1 MPNIGAFIAWGI
13 ITALFIPTGWLPN
26 ETLAKLVGP
35 MITYLLPLLIGYT
48 GGRLVGGDRGGV
60 VGAITTMGVI
70 VGADMPMFLGA
81 MIAGPLGGWAIKHF
95 DRWVD
100 GKIKSGFEMLV
111 NNFSAGIIGMLLA
124 ILAFLG
130 IGPLVEVLSKL
141 LAAGVHVMV
150 TNNLLPLA
158 SIFVEPAKIL
168 FLNNA
173 INHGIFSPLGIQQA
187 TEAGKSVFFLIEAN
201 PGPGMGVLMAYMFFG
216 RGSAKQSAGG
226 AAIIARI
233 IVRDNW
239 SGDEL
244 ARRLSVLSIAFITAL
259 GGGQFIGGLLSQY
272 SHWQMGFVLMGA
284 TGLAILALMVT
295 LPLEAGRAR
304 EPRPA
309 MAATYF
315 AILRRPGFFWP
326 ACVGGLGFATTV
338 TLQEVSPFVMQQGF
352 GLNVTAF
359 GALGLVIGVAYFSGA
374 LTVNRTVARVG
385 GKKLMQTGS
394 GIVALATAAIL
405 LLWWSGIL
413 AGLSGMALFIALYC
427 LTIFGQ
433 AVLFPN
439 SMAMAVSDAKEYGA
453 YAMALC
459 GFLQQCLA
467 GVAAAGAVLLEHH
480 GLWALAIALLGL
492 GGWLMVKLRM

>member
-1 MPNIGAFIAWGI
+1 M
-13 ITALFIPTGWLPN
+13 
-26 ETLAKLVGP
+26 TLACLLVF
-35 MITYLLPLLIGYT
+35 MAQMATTVYLPSLPTVMREL
-48 GGRLVGGDRGGV
+48 
-60 VGAITTMGVI
+60 
-70 VGADMPMFLGA
+70 A
-81 MIAGPLGGWAIKHF
+81 MSRRAT
-95 DRWVD
+95 
-100 GKIKSGFEMLV
+100 E
-111 NNFSAGIIGMLLA
+111 
-124 ILAFLG
+124 
-130 IGPLVEVLSKL
+130 LSL
-141 LAAGVHVMV
+141 
-150 TNNLLPLA
+150 
-158 SIFVEPAKIL
+158 SIFVIGAALPVL
-168 FLNNA
+168 FWGA
-173 INHGIFSPLGIQQA
+173 A
-187 TEAGKSVFFLIEAN
+187 ADR
-201 PGPGMGVLMAYMFFG
+201 FG
-216 RGSAKQSAGG
+216 RRAPLTLSLLLFIGCSGLLALCSNGAQLLALRALQGVGAGG

-259 GGGQFIGGLLSQY
+259 GGGQFVGGLLSQY

-284 TGLAILALMVT
+284 TGLAILALMAT
-295 LPLEAGRAR
+295 LPLEAGRDR
-304 EPRPA
+304 GPRPA
-309 MAATYF
+309 MTATYF
-315 AILRRPGFFWP
+315 AILQRPGFFWP

-359 GALGLVIGVAYFSGA
+359 GALGLVIGIAYFSGA

-385 GKKLMQTGS
+385 GEKLMQTGS
-394 GIVALATAAIL
+394 GIVALATVTIL
-405 LLWWSGIL
+405 ILWWSGIL

-480 GLWALAIALLGL
+480 GLWALAIAVLGL
-492 GGWLMVKLRM
+492 AGWLMVKLRM

>member
-1 MPNIGAFIAWGI
+1 MNKAACVKRSGLWS
-13 ITALFIPTGWLPN
+13 IPARTM
-26 ETLAKLVGP
+26 TLACLLVF
-35 MITYLLPLLIGYT
+35 MAQMATTVYLPSLPT
-48 GGRLVGGDRGGV
+48 
-60 VGAITTMGVI
+60 VI
-70 VGADMPMFLGA
+70 HELA
-81 MIAGPLGGWAIKHF
+81 MSRRAT
-95 DRWVD
+95 
-100 GKIKSGFEMLV
+100 E
-111 NNFSAGIIGMLLA
+111 
-124 ILAFLG
+124 
-130 IGPLVEVLSKL
+130 LSI
-141 LAAGVHVMV
+141 
-150 TNNLLPLA
+150 
-158 SIFVEPAKIL
+158 SIFVIGAALPVL
-168 FLNNA
+168 FWGA
-173 INHGIFSPLGIQQA
+173 A
-187 TEAGKSVFFLIEAN
+187 ADR
-201 PGPGMGVLMAYMFFG
+201 FG
-216 RGSAKQSAGG
+216 RRAPLMLSLLLFIGCSGLLALCSNGTQLLTLRALQGVGAGG

-259 GGGQFIGGLLSQY
+259 GGGQFVGGLLSQY
-272 SHWQMGFVLMGA
+272 SHWQMGFVLMGV
-284 TGLAILALMVT
+284 TGLAILALMAT
-295 LPLEAGRAR
+295 LPLEAGRACG
-304 EPRPA
+304 PRPA

-326 ACVGGLGFATTV
+326 TCAGGLGFATTV

-359 GALGLVIGVAYFSGA
+359 GALGLVLGIAYFSGA

-394 GIVALATAAIL
+394 GIVAMATAAIL
-405 LLWWSGIL
+405 LLWWSDIL

-459 GFLQQCLA
+459 GFLQQSLA

-492 GGWLMVKLRM
+492 AGWLMVKLRM

>member
-1 MPNIGAFIAWGI
+1 M
-13 ITALFIPTGWLPN
+13 
-26 ETLAKLVGP
+26 TLACLLVF
-35 MITYLLPLLIGYT
+35 MAQMATTVYLPSLPTVMREL
-48 GGRLVGGDRGGV
+48 
-60 VGAITTMGVI
+60 
-70 VGADMPMFLGA
+70 A
-81 MIAGPLGGWAIKHF
+81 MSRRAT
-95 DRWVD
+95 
-100 GKIKSGFEMLV
+100 E
-111 NNFSAGIIGMLLA
+111 
-124 ILAFLG
+124 
-130 IGPLVEVLSKL
+130 LSI
-141 LAAGVHVMV
+141 
-150 TNNLLPLA
+150 
-158 SIFVEPAKIL
+158 SIFVIGAALPVL
-168 FLNNA
+168 FWGA
-173 INHGIFSPLGIQQA
+173 A
-187 TEAGKSVFFLIEAN
+187 ADR
-201 PGPGMGVLMAYMFFG
+201 FG
-216 RGSAKQSAGG
+216 RRAPLTLSLLLFIGCSGLLALCSNGAQLLALRALQGVGAGG

-259 GGGQFIGGLLSQY
+259 GGGQFVGGLLSQY

-284 TGLAILALMVT
+284 TGLAILALMAT
-295 LPLEAGRAR
+295 LPLEAGRDR
-304 EPRPA
+304 GPRPA
-309 MAATYF
+309 MTATYF

-359 GALGLVIGVAYFSGA
+359 GALGLVIGIAYFSGA

-394 GIVALATAAIL
+394 GIVALATVAIL
-405 LLWWSGIL
+405 ILWWSGIL

-480 GLWALAIALLGL
+480 GLWALTIALLGL
-492 GGWLMVKLRM
+492 AGWLMVKLRM

>member
-1 MPNIGAFIAWGI
+1 MTKAVCVKRSGLWS
-13 ITALFIPTGWLPN
+13 IPARTM
-26 ETLAKLVGP
+26 TLACLLVF
-35 MITYLLPLLIGYT
+35 MAQMATTVYLPSLPTVMREL
-48 GGRLVGGDRGGV
+48 
-60 VGAITTMGVI
+60 
-70 VGADMPMFLGA
+70 A
-81 MIAGPLGGWAIKHF
+81 MSRRAT
-95 DRWVD
+95 
-100 GKIKSGFEMLV
+100 E
-111 NNFSAGIIGMLLA
+111 
-124 ILAFLG
+124 
-130 IGPLVEVLSKL
+130 LSI
-141 LAAGVHVMV
+141 
-150 TNNLLPLA
+150 
-158 SIFVEPAKIL
+158 SIFVIGAALPVL
-168 FLNNA
+168 FWGA
-173 INHGIFSPLGIQQA
+173 A
-187 TEAGKSVFFLIEAN
+187 ADR
-201 PGPGMGVLMAYMFFG
+201 FG
-216 RGSAKQSAGG
+216 RRAPLTLSLLLFIGSSGLLALCSNGAELLTLRALQGVGAGG

-284 TGLAILALMVT
+284 TGLAILALMAT
-295 LPLEAGRAR
+295 LPLEAGRAGGV
-304 EPRPA
+304 RPA

-359 GALGLVIGVAYFSGA
+359 GALGLVIGVAYFSVA

-385 GKKLMQTGS
+385 GKKLVQTGS

>member
-1 MPNIGAFIAWGI
+1 MNKAACVKRSGLWS
-13 ITALFIPTGWLPN
+13 IPARTM
-26 ETLAKLVGP
+26 TLACLLVF
-35 MITYLLPLLIGYT
+35 MAQMATTVYLPSLPTVMREL
-48 GGRLVGGDRGGV
+48 
-60 VGAITTMGVI
+60 TMSRR
-70 VGADMPMFLGA
+70 AT
-81 MIAGPLGGWAIKHF
+81 
-95 DRWVD
+95 
-100 GKIKSGFEMLV
+100 E
-111 NNFSAGIIGMLLA
+111 
-124 ILAFLG
+124 
-130 IGPLVEVLSKL
+130 LSI
-141 LAAGVHVMV
+141 
-150 TNNLLPLA
+150 
-158 SIFVEPAKIL
+158 SIFVIGAALPVLFWGAAADRFGRRAPLTLSL
-168 FLNNA
+168 FLFIGCSGLLALCSNGA
-173 INHGIFSPLGIQQA
+173 ELLTLRALQ
-187 TEAGKSVFFLIEAN
+187 
-201 PGPGMGVLMAYMFFG
+201 GVG
-216 RGSAKQSAGG
+216 AGG

-272 SHWQMGFVLMGA
+272 SHWQMGFVLMAA
-284 TGLAILALMVT
+284 TGLTVLALMAT

-304 EPRPA
+304 GPRPA

-359 GALGLVIGVAYFSGA
+359 GALGLVIGIAYFSGA
-374 LTVNRTVARVG
+374 LTVNRTVACVG

-405 LLWWSGIL
+405 LLWWSGVL
-413 AGLSGMALFIALYC
+413 AGLSGMVVFIALYC

-492 GGWLMVKLRM
+492 AGWLMVKLRM

>member
-1 MPNIGAFIAWGI
+1 M
-13 ITALFIPTGWLPN
+13 
-26 ETLAKLVGP
+26 TLACLLVF
-35 MITYLLPLLIGYT
+35 MAQMATTVYLPSLPTVMREL
-48 GGRLVGGDRGGV
+48 
-60 VGAITTMGVI
+60 
-70 VGADMPMFLGA
+70 A
-81 MIAGPLGGWAIKHF
+81 MSRRAT
-95 DRWVD
+95 
-100 GKIKSGFEMLV
+100 E
-111 NNFSAGIIGMLLA
+111 
-124 ILAFLG
+124 
-130 IGPLVEVLSKL
+130 LSI
-141 LAAGVHVMV
+141 
-150 TNNLLPLA
+150 
-158 SIFVEPAKIL
+158 SIFVIGAALPVL
-168 FLNNA
+168 FWGA
-173 INHGIFSPLGIQQA
+173 A
-187 TEAGKSVFFLIEAN
+187 ADR
-201 PGPGMGVLMAYMFFG
+201 FG
-216 RGSAKQSAGG
+216 RRAPLTLSLLLFIGCSGLLALCSNGTQLLALRALQGVGAGG

-284 TGLAILALMVT
+284 TGLAILALMAT

-304 EPRPA
+304 GPRPA

-374 LTVNRTVARVG
+374 LAVNRTVARVG

-413 AGLSGMALFIALYC
+413 AGLSGMAVFIALYC

-439 SMAMAVSDAKEYGA
+439 SMAMAVSDAKEHGA

-492 GGWLMVKLRM
+492 AGWLMVKLRM

>member
-1 MPNIGAFIAWGI
+1 M
-13 ITALFIPTGWLPN
+13 
-26 ETLAKLVGP
+26 TLACLLVF
-35 MITYLLPLLIGYT
+35 MAQMATTVYLPSLPTVMREL
-48 GGRLVGGDRGGV
+48 
-60 VGAITTMGVI
+60 
-70 VGADMPMFLGA
+70 A
-81 MIAGPLGGWAIKHF
+81 MSRRAT
-95 DRWVD
+95 
-100 GKIKSGFEMLV
+100 E
-111 NNFSAGIIGMLLA
+111 
-124 ILAFLG
+124 
-130 IGPLVEVLSKL
+130 LSI
-141 LAAGVHVMV
+141 
-150 TNNLLPLA
+150 
-158 SIFVEPAKIL
+158 SIFVIGAALPVLFWGAAADRFGRRAPLTLSL
-168 FLNNA
+168 FLFIGCSGLLALCSNGA
-173 INHGIFSPLGIQQA
+173 QLLTLRALQ
-187 TEAGKSVFFLIEAN
+187 
-201 PGPGMGVLMAYMFFG
+201 GVG
-216 RGSAKQSAGG
+216 AGG

-244 ARRLSVLSIAFITAL
+244 VRRLSVLSIAFIAAL
-259 GGGQFIGGLLSQY
+259 GGGQFVGGLLSQY

-284 TGLAILALMVT
+284 TGLAILALMAT

-304 EPRPA
+304 GPRPA
-309 MAATYF
+309 MATTYF

-359 GALGLVIGVAYFSGA
+359 GALGLVIGIAYFSGA

-385 GKKLMQTGS
+385 GKKLMQIGS
-394 GIVALATAAIL
+394 GIVALATVAIL
-405 LLWWSGIL
+405 ILWWSGIL

-439 SMAMAVSDAKEYGA
+439 SMAMAVSDAKEHGA

-492 GGWLMVKLRM
+492 AGWLMVKLRM

>member
-1 MPNIGAFIAWGI
+1 M
-13 ITALFIPTGWLPN
+13 
-26 ETLAKLVGP
+26 TLACLLVF
-35 MITYLLPLLIGYT
+35 MAQMATTVYLPSLPTVMREL
-48 GGRLVGGDRGGV
+48 
-60 VGAITTMGVI
+60 
-70 VGADMPMFLGA
+70 A
-81 MIAGPLGGWAIKHF
+81 MSRRAT
-95 DRWVD
+95 
-100 GKIKSGFEMLV
+100 E
-111 NNFSAGIIGMLLA
+111 
-124 ILAFLG
+124 
-130 IGPLVEVLSKL
+130 LSI
-141 LAAGVHVMV
+141 
-150 TNNLLPLA
+150 
-158 SIFVEPAKIL
+158 SIFVIGAALPVLFWGAAADRFGRRVPLTLSL
-168 FLNNA
+168 FLFIGCSGLLALCSNGTQLLA
-173 INHGIFSPLGIQQA
+173 LRALQ
-187 TEAGKSVFFLIEAN
+187 
-201 PGPGMGVLMAYMFFG
+201 GVG
-216 RGSAKQSAGG
+216 AGG

-244 ARRLSVLSIAFITAL
+244 ACRLSVLSIAFITAL

-284 TGLAILALMVT
+284 TGLAILALMAT

-304 EPRPA
+304 GPRPA

-413 AGLSGMALFIALYC
+413 AGLSGMTLFIALYC

-439 SMAMAVSDAKEYGA
+439 SMAMAVSDAKEHGA

-492 GGWLMVKLRM
+492 AGWLMVKLRM

>member
-1 MPNIGAFIAWGI
+1 MTKAVCVKRSGLWS
-13 ITALFIPTGWLPN
+13 IPARTM
-26 ETLAKLVGP
+26 TLACLLVF
-35 MITYLLPLLIGYT
+35 MAQMATTVYLPSLPTVMREL
-48 GGRLVGGDRGGV
+48 
-60 VGAITTMGVI
+60 
-70 VGADMPMFLGA
+70 A
-81 MIAGPLGGWAIKHF
+81 MSRRAT
-95 DRWVD
+95 
-100 GKIKSGFEMLV
+100 E
-111 NNFSAGIIGMLLA
+111 
-124 ILAFLG
+124 
-130 IGPLVEVLSKL
+130 LSI
-141 LAAGVHVMV
+141 
-150 TNNLLPLA
+150 
-158 SIFVEPAKIL
+158 SIFVIGAALPVL
-168 FLNNA
+168 FWGA
-173 INHGIFSPLGIQQA
+173 A
-187 TEAGKSVFFLIEAN
+187 ADR
-201 PGPGMGVLMAYMFFG
+201 FG
-216 RGSAKQSAGG
+216 RRAPLTLSLVLFIGCSGLLALCSNGTQLLALRALQGVGAGG

-284 TGLAILALMVT
+284 TGFIILALMAT
-295 LPLEAGRAR
+295 LPLEAGRAGGV
-304 EPRPA
+304 RPA

-439 SMAMAVSDAKEYGA
+439 SMAMAVSDAKEHGA

-492 GGWLMVKLRM
+492 AGWLMVKLRM

>member
-1 MPNIGAFIAWGI
+1 MNKAACGKRSGLWS
-13 ITALFIPTGWLPN
+13 IPARTM
-26 ETLAKLVGP
+26 TLACLLVF
-35 MITYLLPLLIGYT
+35 MAQMATTVYLPSLPTVMREL
-48 GGRLVGGDRGGV
+48 
-60 VGAITTMGVI
+60 TMSRR
-70 VGADMPMFLGA
+70 AT
-81 MIAGPLGGWAIKHF
+81 
-95 DRWVD
+95 
-100 GKIKSGFEMLV
+100 E
-111 NNFSAGIIGMLLA
+111 
-124 ILAFLG
+124 
-130 IGPLVEVLSKL
+130 LSI
-141 LAAGVHVMV
+141 
-150 TNNLLPLA
+150 
-158 SIFVEPAKIL
+158 SIFVIGAALPVLFWGAAADRFGRRAPLTLSL
-168 FLNNA
+168 FLFIGCSGLLALCSNGA
-173 INHGIFSPLGIQQA
+173 ELLTLRALQ
-187 TEAGKSVFFLIEAN
+187 
-201 PGPGMGVLMAYMFFG
+201 GVG
-216 RGSAKQSAGG
+216 AGG

-272 SHWQMGFVLMGA
+272 SHWQMGFVLMAA
-284 TGLAILALMVT
+284 TGLTVLALMAT

-304 EPRPA
+304 GPRPA

-359 GALGLVIGVAYFSGA
+359 GALGLVIGIAYFSGA

-413 AGLSGMALFIALYC
+413 AGLSGMAVFIALYC

-492 GGWLMVKLRM
+492 AGWLMVKLRM

>member
-1 MPNIGAFIAWGI
+1 MTKAVCVKRSGLWS
-13 ITALFIPTGWLPN
+13 IPARTM
-26 ETLAKLVGP
+26 TLACLLVF
-35 MITYLLPLLIGYT
+35 MAQMATTVYLPSLPTVMREL
-48 GGRLVGGDRGGV
+48 
-60 VGAITTMGVI
+60 
-70 VGADMPMFLGA
+70 A
-81 MIAGPLGGWAIKHF
+81 MSRRAT
-95 DRWVD
+95 
-100 GKIKSGFEMLV
+100 E
-111 NNFSAGIIGMLLA
+111 
-124 ILAFLG
+124 
-130 IGPLVEVLSKL
+130 LSI
-141 LAAGVHVMV
+141 
-150 TNNLLPLA
+150 
-158 SIFVEPAKIL
+158 SIFVIGAALPVL
-168 FLNNA
+168 FWGA
-173 INHGIFSPLGIQQA
+173 A
-187 TEAGKSVFFLIEAN
+187 ADR
-201 PGPGMGVLMAYMFFG
+201 FG
-216 RGSAKQSAGG
+216 RRAPLTLSLLLFIGCSGLLALCSNGTQLLALRALQGVGAGG

-284 TGLAILALMVT
+284 TGLIILALMAT
-295 LPLEAGRAR
+295 LPLEAGRAGGVS
-304 EPRPA
+304 PA

-439 SMAMAVSDAKEYGA
+439 SMAMAVSDAKEHGA

-492 GGWLMVKLRM
+492 AGWLMVKLRM

>member
-1 MPNIGAFIAWGI
+1 M
-13 ITALFIPTGWLPN
+13 
-26 ETLAKLVGP
+26 TLACLLVF
-35 MITYLLPLLIGYT
+35 MAQMATTVYLPSLPTVMREL
-48 GGRLVGGDRGGV
+48 
-60 VGAITTMGVI
+60 
-70 VGADMPMFLGA
+70 A
-81 MIAGPLGGWAIKHF
+81 MSRRAT
-95 DRWVD
+95 
-100 GKIKSGFEMLV
+100 E
-111 NNFSAGIIGMLLA
+111 
-124 ILAFLG
+124 
-130 IGPLVEVLSKL
+130 LSI
-141 LAAGVHVMV
+141 
-150 TNNLLPLA
+150 
-158 SIFVEPAKIL
+158 SIFVIGAALPVL
-168 FLNNA
+168 FWGA
-173 INHGIFSPLGIQQA
+173 A
-187 TEAGKSVFFLIEAN
+187 ADR
-201 PGPGMGVLMAYMFFG
+201 FG
-216 RGSAKQSAGG
+216 RRAPLTLSLLLFIGCSGLLALCSNGAQLLALRALQGVGAGG

-259 GGGQFIGGLLSQY
+259 GGGQFVGGLLSQY

-284 TGLAILALMVT
+284 TGLAILALMAT
-295 LPLEAGRAR
+295 LPLEAGRDR
-304 EPRPA
+304 GPRPA
-309 MAATYF
+309 MTATYF

-359 GALGLVIGVAYFSGA
+359 GALGLVIGIAYFSGA

-394 GIVALATAAIL
+394 GIVALATVAIL
-405 LLWWSGIL
+405 ILWWSEIL
-413 AGLSGMALFIALYC
+413 AGLSGMVLFIALYC

-492 GGWLMVKLRM
+492 AGWLMVKLRM

>member
-1 MPNIGAFIAWGI
+1 M
-13 ITALFIPTGWLPN
+13 
-26 ETLAKLVGP
+26 TLACLLVF
-35 MITYLLPLLIGYT
+35 MAQMATTVYLPSLPTVMREL
-48 GGRLVGGDRGGV
+48 
-60 VGAITTMGVI
+60 
-70 VGADMPMFLGA
+70 A
-81 MIAGPLGGWAIKHF
+81 MSRRAT
-95 DRWVD
+95 
-100 GKIKSGFEMLV
+100 E
-111 NNFSAGIIGMLLA
+111 
-124 ILAFLG
+124 
-130 IGPLVEVLSKL
+130 LSI
-141 LAAGVHVMV
+141 
-150 TNNLLPLA
+150 
-158 SIFVEPAKIL
+158 SIFVIGAALPVL
-168 FLNNA
+168 FWGA
-173 INHGIFSPLGIQQA
+173 A
-187 TEAGKSVFFLIEAN
+187 ADR
-201 PGPGMGVLMAYMFFG
+201 FG
-216 RGSAKQSAGG
+216 RRAPLTLSLLLFIGCSGLLALCSNGAQLLVLRALQGVGAGG

-259 GGGQFIGGLLSQY
+259 GGGQFVGGLLSQY

-284 TGLAILALMVT
+284 TGLAILALMAT
-295 LPLEAGRAR
+295 LPLEAGCDRG
-304 EPRPA
+304 PRPA
-309 MAATYF
+309 MTATYF
-315 AILRRPGFFWP
+315 AILQRPGFFWP

-359 GALGLVIGVAYFSGA
+359 GALGLVIGIAYFSGA

-394 GIVALATAAIL
+394 GIVALATVAIL
-405 LLWWSGIL
+405 ILWWSGIL

-480 GLWALAIALLGL
+480 GLWALAIAVLGL
-492 GGWLMVKLRM
+492 AGWLMVKLRM

>member
-1 MPNIGAFIAWGI
+1 MTKAVCVKRSGLWS
-13 ITALFIPTGWLPN
+13 IPARTM
-26 ETLAKLVGP
+26 TLACLLVF
-35 MITYLLPLLIGYT
+35 MAQMATTVYLPSLPTVMREL
-48 GGRLVGGDRGGV
+48 
-60 VGAITTMGVI
+60 
-70 VGADMPMFLGA
+70 A
-81 MIAGPLGGWAIKHF
+81 MSRRAT
-95 DRWVD
+95 
-100 GKIKSGFEMLV
+100 E
-111 NNFSAGIIGMLLA
+111 
-124 ILAFLG
+124 
-130 IGPLVEVLSKL
+130 LSI
-141 LAAGVHVMV
+141 
-150 TNNLLPLA
+150 
-158 SIFVEPAKIL
+158 SIFVIGAALPVL
-168 FLNNA
+168 FWGA
-173 INHGIFSPLGIQQA
+173 A
-187 TEAGKSVFFLIEAN
+187 ADR
-201 PGPGMGVLMAYMFFG
+201 FG
-216 RGSAKQSAGG
+216 RRAPLTLSLLLFIGCSGLLALCSNGTQLLALRALQGVGAGG

-284 TGLAILALMVT
+284 TGLIILALMAT
-295 LPLEAGRAR
+295 LPLEAGRAGSV
-304 EPRPA
+304 RPA

-439 SMAMAVSDAKEYGA
+439 SMAMAVSDAKEHGA

-492 GGWLMVKLRM
+492 AGWLMVKLRM

>member
-1 MPNIGAFIAWGI
+1 MTKAVCVKRSGLWS
-13 ITALFIPTGWLPN
+13 IPARTM
-26 ETLAKLVGP
+26 TLACLLVF
-35 MITYLLPLLIGYT
+35 MAQMATTVYLPSLPTVMREL
-48 GGRLVGGDRGGV
+48 
-60 VGAITTMGVI
+60 
-70 VGADMPMFLGA
+70 A
-81 MIAGPLGGWAIKHF
+81 MSRRAT
-95 DRWVD
+95 
-100 GKIKSGFEMLV
+100 E
-111 NNFSAGIIGMLLA
+111 
-124 ILAFLG
+124 
-130 IGPLVEVLSKL
+130 LSI
-141 LAAGVHVMV
+141 
-150 TNNLLPLA
+150 
-158 SIFVEPAKIL
+158 SIFVIGAALPVL
-168 FLNNA
+168 FWGA
-173 INHGIFSPLGIQQA
+173 A
-187 TEAGKSVFFLIEAN
+187 ADR
-201 PGPGMGVLMAYMFFG
+201 FG
-216 RGSAKQSAGG
+216 RRAPLTLSLLLFIGCSGLLALCSNGTQLLALRALQGVGAGG

-259 GGGQFIGGLLSQY
+259 GGGQFVGGLLSQY

-284 TGLAILALMVT
+284 TGLAILALMAT
-295 LPLEAGRAR
+295 LPLEAGRDR
-304 EPRPA
+304 GPRPA
-309 MAATYF
+309 LTATYF

-359 GALGLVIGVAYFSGA
+359 GALGLVIGIAYFSGA

-394 GIVALATAAIL
+394 GIVALATVAIL
-405 LLWWSGIL
+405 ILWWSGIL

-480 GLWALAIALLGL
+480 GLWALAIAVLGL
-492 GGWLMVKLRM
+492 AGWLMVKLRM

>member
-1 MPNIGAFIAWGI
+1 M
-13 ITALFIPTGWLPN
+13 
-26 ETLAKLVGP
+26 TLACLLVF
-35 MITYLLPLLIGYT
+35 MAQMATTVYLPSLPTVMREL
-48 GGRLVGGDRGGV
+48 
-60 VGAITTMGVI
+60 
-70 VGADMPMFLGA
+70 A
-81 MIAGPLGGWAIKHF
+81 MSRRAT
-95 DRWVD
+95 
-100 GKIKSGFEMLV
+100 E
-111 NNFSAGIIGMLLA
+111 
-124 ILAFLG
+124 
-130 IGPLVEVLSKL
+130 LSI
-141 LAAGVHVMV
+141 
-150 TNNLLPLA
+150 
-158 SIFVEPAKIL
+158 SIFVIGAALPVL
-168 FLNNA
+168 FWGA
-173 INHGIFSPLGIQQA
+173 A
-187 TEAGKSVFFLIEAN
+187 ADR
-201 PGPGMGVLMAYMFFG
+201 FG
-216 RGSAKQSAGG
+216 RRAPLTLSLLLFIGCSGLLALCSNGTQLLALRALQGVGAGG

-259 GGGQFIGGLLSQY
+259 GGGQFVGGLLSQY

-284 TGLAILALMVT
+284 TGLAILALMAT

-304 EPRPA
+304 GPRPA

-413 AGLSGMALFIALYC
+413 AGFSGMALFIALYC

-439 SMAMAVSDAKEYGA
+439 SMAMAVSDAKEHGA

-467 GVAAAGAVLLEHH
+467 GVAAAGTVLLEHH

-492 GGWLMVKLRM
+492 AGWLMVKLRM

>member
-1 MPNIGAFIAWGI
+1 M
-13 ITALFIPTGWLPN
+13 
-26 ETLAKLVGP
+26 TLACLLVF
-35 MITYLLPLLIGYT
+35 MAQMATTVYLPSLPTVMREL
-48 GGRLVGGDRGGV
+48 
-60 VGAITTMGVI
+60 
-70 VGADMPMFLGA
+70 A
-81 MIAGPLGGWAIKHF
+81 MSRRAT
-95 DRWVD
+95 
-100 GKIKSGFEMLV
+100 E
-111 NNFSAGIIGMLLA
+111 
-124 ILAFLG
+124 
-130 IGPLVEVLSKL
+130 LSI
-141 LAAGVHVMV
+141 
-150 TNNLLPLA
+150 
-158 SIFVEPAKIL
+158 SIFVIGAALPVLFWGAAADRFGRRVPLTLSL
-168 FLNNA
+168 FLFIGCSGLLALCSNGTQLLA
-173 INHGIFSPLGIQQA
+173 LRALQ
-187 TEAGKSVFFLIEAN
+187 
-201 PGPGMGVLMAYMFFG
+201 GVG
-216 RGSAKQSAGG
+216 AGG

-467 GVAAAGAVLLEHH
+467 GVAAAGAGLLEHH

>member
-1 MPNIGAFIAWGI
+1 MNKAACVKRSGLWS
-13 ITALFIPTGWLPN
+13 IPARTM
-26 ETLAKLVGP
+26 TLACLLVF
-35 MITYLLPLLIGYT
+35 MAQMATTVYLPSLPTVMREL
-48 GGRLVGGDRGGV
+48 
-60 VGAITTMGVI
+60 
-70 VGADMPMFLGA
+70 A
-81 MIAGPLGGWAIKHF
+81 MSRRAT
-95 DRWVD
+95 
-100 GKIKSGFEMLV
+100 E
-111 NNFSAGIIGMLLA
+111 
-124 ILAFLG
+124 
-130 IGPLVEVLSKL
+130 LSI
-141 LAAGVHVMV
+141 
-150 TNNLLPLA
+150 
-158 SIFVEPAKIL
+158 SIFVIGAALPVL
-168 FLNNA
+168 FWGA
-173 INHGIFSPLGIQQA
+173 A
-187 TEAGKSVFFLIEAN
+187 ADR
-201 PGPGMGVLMAYMFFG
+201 FG
-216 RGSAKQSAGG
+216 RRAPLTLSLLLFIGCSGLLALCSNGAQLLALRALQGVGAGG

-259 GGGQFIGGLLSQY
+259 GGGQFVGGLLSQY

-284 TGLAILALMVT
+284 TGLAILALMAT
-295 LPLEAGRAR
+295 LPLEAGRDR
-304 EPRPA
+304 GPRPA
-309 MAATYF
+309 MTATYF

-359 GALGLVIGVAYFSGA
+359 GALGLVIGIAYFSGA

-394 GIVALATAAIL
+394 GIVALATVAIL
-405 LLWWSGIL
+405 ILWWSEIL
-413 AGLSGMALFIALYC
+413 AGLSGMVLFIALYC
-427 LTIFGQ
+427 LTILGQ

-492 GGWLMVKLRM
+492 AGWLMVKLRM

>member
-1 MPNIGAFIAWGI
+1 MNKAACVKRSGLWS
-13 ITALFIPTGWLPN
+13 IPARTM
-26 ETLAKLVGP
+26 TLACLLVF
-35 MITYLLPLLIGYT
+35 MAQMATTVYLPSLPTVMHEL
-48 GGRLVGGDRGGV
+48 
-60 VGAITTMGVI
+60 
-70 VGADMPMFLGA
+70 A
-81 MIAGPLGGWAIKHF
+81 MSRRAT
-95 DRWVD
+95 
-100 GKIKSGFEMLV
+100 E
-111 NNFSAGIIGMLLA
+111 
-124 ILAFLG
+124 
-130 IGPLVEVLSKL
+130 LSI
-141 LAAGVHVMV
+141 
-150 TNNLLPLA
+150 
-158 SIFVEPAKIL
+158 SIFVIGAALPVL
-168 FLNNA
+168 FWGA
-173 INHGIFSPLGIQQA
+173 A
-187 TEAGKSVFFLIEAN
+187 ADR
-201 PGPGMGVLMAYMFFG
+201 FG
-216 RGSAKQSAGG
+216 RRAPLMLSLLLFIGCSGLLALCSNGTQLLTLRALQGVGAGG

-259 GGGQFIGGLLSQY
+259 GGGQFVGGLLSQY
-272 SHWQMGFVLMGA
+272 SHWQMGFVLMGV
-284 TGLAILALMVT
+284 TGLAILALMAT
-295 LPLEAGRAR
+295 LPLEAGRACG
-304 EPRPA
+304 PRPA

-326 ACVGGLGFATTV
+326 TCAGGLGFATTV
-338 TLQEVSPFVMQQGF
+338 MLQEVSPFVMQQGF

-359 GALGLVIGVAYFSGA
+359 GALGLVLGIAYFSGA

-405 LLWWSGIL
+405 LLWWSDIL

-459 GFLQQCLA
+459 GFLQQSLA

-492 GGWLMVKLRM
+492 AGWLMVKLRM

>member
-1 MPNIGAFIAWGI
+1 MNKAACVKRSGLWS
-13 ITALFIPTGWLPN
+13 IPARTM
-26 ETLAKLVGP
+26 TLACLLVF
-35 MITYLLPLLIGYT
+35 MAQMATTVYLPSLPTVMREL
-48 GGRLVGGDRGGV
+48 
-60 VGAITTMGVI
+60 
-70 VGADMPMFLGA
+70 A
-81 MIAGPLGGWAIKHF
+81 MSRRAT
-95 DRWVD
+95 
-100 GKIKSGFEMLV
+100 E
-111 NNFSAGIIGMLLA
+111 
-124 ILAFLG
+124 
-130 IGPLVEVLSKL
+130 LSI
-141 LAAGVHVMV
+141 
-150 TNNLLPLA
+150 
-158 SIFVEPAKIL
+158 SIFVIGAALPVLFWGAAADRFGRRAPLTLSL
-168 FLNNA
+168 FLFIGCSGLLALCSNGA
-173 INHGIFSPLGIQQA
+173 QLLTLRALQ
-187 TEAGKSVFFLIEAN
+187 
-201 PGPGMGVLMAYMFFG
+201 GVG
-216 RGSAKQSAGG
+216 AGG

-244 ARRLSVLSIAFITAL
+244 VRRLSVLSIAFIAAL
-259 GGGQFIGGLLSQY
+259 GGGQFVGGLLSQY

-284 TGLAILALMVT
+284 TGLAILALMAT

-304 EPRPA
+304 GPRPA
-309 MAATYF
+309 MATTYF

-359 GALGLVIGVAYFSGA
+359 GALGLVIGIAYFSGA

-385 GKKLMQTGS
+385 GKKLMQIGS
-394 GIVALATAAIL
+394 GIVALATVAIL
-405 LLWWSGIL
+405 ILWWSGIL

-439 SMAMAVSDAKEYGA
+439 SMAMAVSDAKEHGA

-492 GGWLMVKLRM
+492 AGWLMVKLRM

>member
-1 MPNIGAFIAWGI
+1 M
-13 ITALFIPTGWLPN
+13 
-26 ETLAKLVGP
+26 TLACLLVF
-35 MITYLLPLLIGYT
+35 MAQMATTVYLPSLPTVMREL
-48 GGRLVGGDRGGV
+48 
-60 VGAITTMGVI
+60 
-70 VGADMPMFLGA
+70 A
-81 MIAGPLGGWAIKHF
+81 MSRRAT
-95 DRWVD
+95 
-100 GKIKSGFEMLV
+100 E
-111 NNFSAGIIGMLLA
+111 
-124 ILAFLG
+124 
-130 IGPLVEVLSKL
+130 LSI
-141 LAAGVHVMV
+141 
-150 TNNLLPLA
+150 
-158 SIFVEPAKIL
+158 SIFVIGAALPVL
-168 FLNNA
+168 FWGA
-173 INHGIFSPLGIQQA
+173 A
-187 TEAGKSVFFLIEAN
+187 ADR
-201 PGPGMGVLMAYMFFG
+201 FG
-216 RGSAKQSAGG
+216 RRAPLTLSLLLFIGCSGLLALCSNGAQLLVLRALQGVGAGG

-259 GGGQFIGGLLSQY
+259 GGGQFVGGLLSQY

-284 TGLAILALMVT
+284 TGLAILALMAT
-295 LPLEAGRAR
+295 LPLEAGRDR
-304 EPRPA
+304 GPRPA
-309 MAATYF
+309 MTATYF

-359 GALGLVIGVAYFSGA
+359 GALGLVIGIAYFSGA

-394 GIVALATAAIL
+394 GIVALATVTIL
-405 LLWWSGIL
+405 ILWWSGIL

-480 GLWALAIALLGL
+480 GLWALAIAVLGL
-492 GGWLMVKLRM
+492 AGWLMVKLRM

>member
-1 MPNIGAFIAWGI
+1 MTKAVCVKRSGLWS
-13 ITALFIPTGWLPN
+13 IPARTM
-26 ETLAKLVGP
+26 TLACLLVF
-35 MITYLLPLLIGYT
+35 MAQMATTVYLPSLPTVMREL
-48 GGRLVGGDRGGV
+48 
-60 VGAITTMGVI
+60 
-70 VGADMPMFLGA
+70 A
-81 MIAGPLGGWAIKHF
+81 MSRRAT
-95 DRWVD
+95 
-100 GKIKSGFEMLV
+100 E
-111 NNFSAGIIGMLLA
+111 
-124 ILAFLG
+124 
-130 IGPLVEVLSKL
+130 LSI
-141 LAAGVHVMV
+141 
-150 TNNLLPLA
+150 
-158 SIFVEPAKIL
+158 SIFVIGAALPVL
-168 FLNNA
+168 FWGA
-173 INHGIFSPLGIQQA
+173 A
-187 TEAGKSVFFLIEAN
+187 ADR
-201 PGPGMGVLMAYMFFG
+201 FG
-216 RGSAKQSAGG
+216 RRAPLTLSLLLFIGCSGLLALCSNGTQLLALRALQGVGAGG

-284 TGLAILALMVT
+284 TGLAILALMAT
-295 LPLEAGRAR
+295 LPLEAGRAGGV
-304 EPRPA
+304 RPA

>member
-1 MPNIGAFIAWGI
+1 MTKAVCVKRSGLWS
-13 ITALFIPTGWLPN
+13 IPARTM
-26 ETLAKLVGP
+26 TLACLLVF
-35 MITYLLPLLIGYT
+35 MAQMATTVYLPSLPTVMREL
-48 GGRLVGGDRGGV
+48 
-60 VGAITTMGVI
+60 
-70 VGADMPMFLGA
+70 A
-81 MIAGPLGGWAIKHF
+81 MSRRAT
-95 DRWVD
+95 
-100 GKIKSGFEMLV
+100 E
-111 NNFSAGIIGMLLA
+111 
-124 ILAFLG
+124 
-130 IGPLVEVLSKL
+130 LSI
-141 LAAGVHVMV
+141 
-150 TNNLLPLA
+150 
-158 SIFVEPAKIL
+158 SIFVIGAALPVL
-168 FLNNA
+168 FWGA
-173 INHGIFSPLGIQQA
+173 A
-187 TEAGKSVFFLIEAN
+187 ADR
-201 PGPGMGVLMAYMFFG
+201 FG
-216 RGSAKQSAGG
+216 RRAPLTLSLLLFIGCSGLLALCSNGTQLLALRALQGVGAGG

-284 TGLAILALMVT
+284 TGLAILALMAT

-304 EPRPA
+304 GPRPA

>member
-1 MPNIGAFIAWGI
+1 M
-13 ITALFIPTGWLPN
+13 
-26 ETLAKLVGP
+26 TLACLLVF
-35 MITYLLPLLIGYT
+35 MAQMATTVYLPSLPTVMREL
-48 GGRLVGGDRGGV
+48 
-60 VGAITTMGVI
+60 
-70 VGADMPMFLGA
+70 A
-81 MIAGPLGGWAIKHF
+81 MSRRAT
-95 DRWVD
+95 
-100 GKIKSGFEMLV
+100 E
-111 NNFSAGIIGMLLA
+111 
-124 ILAFLG
+124 
-130 IGPLVEVLSKL
+130 LSI
-141 LAAGVHVMV
+141 
-150 TNNLLPLA
+150 
-158 SIFVEPAKIL
+158 SIFVIGAALPVLFWGAAADRFGRRAPLTLSL
-168 FLNNA
+168 FLFIGCSGLLALCSNGA
-173 INHGIFSPLGIQQA
+173 QLLTLRALQ
-187 TEAGKSVFFLIEAN
+187 
-201 PGPGMGVLMAYMFFG
+201 GVG
-216 RGSAKQSAGG
+216 AGG

-272 SHWQMGFVLMGA
+272 AHWQMGFVLMGA
-284 TGLAILALMVT
+284 TGLIILALMAT
-295 LPLEAGRAR
+295 LPLEAGRAGGV
-304 EPRPA
+304 RPA

-338 TLQEVSPFVMQQGF
+338 TLQEVSPFVMQQEF

-374 LTVNRTVARVG
+374 LTVNRTVARLG
-385 GKKLMQTGS
+385 GKKLMQAGS

-405 LLWWSGIL
+405 MLWWSGVL

>member
-1 MPNIGAFIAWGI
+1 M
-13 ITALFIPTGWLPN
+13 
-26 ETLAKLVGP
+26 TLACLLVF
-35 MITYLLPLLIGYT
+35 MAQMATTVYLPSLPTVMREL
-48 GGRLVGGDRGGV
+48 
-60 VGAITTMGVI
+60 
-70 VGADMPMFLGA
+70 A
-81 MIAGPLGGWAIKHF
+81 MSRRAT
-95 DRWVD
+95 
-100 GKIKSGFEMLV
+100 E
-111 NNFSAGIIGMLLA
+111 
-124 ILAFLG
+124 
-130 IGPLVEVLSKL
+130 LSI
-141 LAAGVHVMV
+141 
-150 TNNLLPLA
+150 
-158 SIFVEPAKIL
+158 SIFVIGAALPVLFWGAAADRFGRRVPLTLSL
-168 FLNNA
+168 FLFIGCSGLLALCSNGTQLLA
-173 INHGIFSPLGIQQA
+173 LRALQ
-187 TEAGKSVFFLIEAN
+187 
-201 PGPGMGVLMAYMFFG
+201 GVA
-216 RGSAKQSAGG
+216 AGG

>member
-1 MPNIGAFIAWGI
+1 MNKAACVKRSGLWS
-13 ITALFIPTGWLPN
+13 IPARTM
-26 ETLAKLVGP
+26 TLACLLVF
-35 MITYLLPLLIGYT
+35 MAQMATTVYLPSLPTVMREL
-48 GGRLVGGDRGGV
+48 
-60 VGAITTMGVI
+60 TMSRR
-70 VGADMPMFLGA
+70 AT
-81 MIAGPLGGWAIKHF
+81 
-95 DRWVD
+95 
-100 GKIKSGFEMLV
+100 E
-111 NNFSAGIIGMLLA
+111 
-124 ILAFLG
+124 
-130 IGPLVEVLSKL
+130 LSI
-141 LAAGVHVMV
+141 
-150 TNNLLPLA
+150 
-158 SIFVEPAKIL
+158 SIFVIGAALPVLFWGAAADRFGRRAPLTLSL
-168 FLNNA
+168 FLFIGCSGLLALCSNGA
-173 INHGIFSPLGIQQA
+173 ELLTLRALQ
-187 TEAGKSVFFLIEAN
+187 
-201 PGPGMGVLMAYMFFG
+201 GVG
-216 RGSAKQSAGG
+216 AGG

-272 SHWQMGFVLMGA
+272 SHWQMGFVLMAA
-284 TGLAILALMVT
+284 TGLTVLALMAT
-295 LPLEAGRAR
+295 LPLETGRAR
-304 EPRPA
+304 GPRPA

-359 GALGLVIGVAYFSGA
+359 GALGLVIGIAYFSGA

-405 LLWWSGIL
+405 LLWWSGVL
-413 AGLSGMALFIALYC
+413 AGLSGMAVFIALYC

-492 GGWLMVKLRM
+492 AGWLMVKLRM

>member
-1 MPNIGAFIAWGI
+1 MTKAVCVKRSGLWS
-13 ITALFIPTGWLPN
+13 IPARTM
-26 ETLAKLVGP
+26 TLACLLVF
-35 MITYLLPLLIGYT
+35 MAQMATTVYLPSLPTVMREL
-48 GGRLVGGDRGGV
+48 
-60 VGAITTMGVI
+60 
-70 VGADMPMFLGA
+70 A
-81 MIAGPLGGWAIKHF
+81 MSRRAT
-95 DRWVD
+95 
-100 GKIKSGFEMLV
+100 E
-111 NNFSAGIIGMLLA
+111 
-124 ILAFLG
+124 
-130 IGPLVEVLSKL
+130 LSI
-141 LAAGVHVMV
+141 
-150 TNNLLPLA
+150 
-158 SIFVEPAKIL
+158 SIFVIGAALPVL
-168 FLNNA
+168 FWGA
-173 INHGIFSPLGIQQA
+173 A
-187 TEAGKSVFFLIEAN
+187 ADR
-201 PGPGMGVLMAYMFFG
+201 FG
-216 RGSAKQSAGG
+216 RRAPLTLSLLLFIGCSGLLALCSNGTQLLALRALQGVGAGG

-284 TGLAILALMVT
+284 TGLIILALMAT
-295 LPLEAGRAR
+295 LPLEAGRAGGVS
-304 EPRPA
+304 PA

-385 GKKLMQTGS
+385 GKTLMQTGS

-439 SMAMAVSDAKEYGA
+439 SMAMAVSDAKEHGA

-492 GGWLMVKLRM
+492 AGWLMVKLRM

>member
-1 MPNIGAFIAWGI
+1 MTKAVCVKRSGLWS
-13 ITALFIPTGWLPN
+13 IPARTM
-26 ETLAKLVGP
+26 TLACLLVF
-35 MITYLLPLLIGYT
+35 MAQMATTVYLPSLPTVMREL
-48 GGRLVGGDRGGV
+48 
-60 VGAITTMGVI
+60 
-70 VGADMPMFLGA
+70 A
-81 MIAGPLGGWAIKHF
+81 MSRRAT
-95 DRWVD
+95 
-100 GKIKSGFEMLV
+100 E
-111 NNFSAGIIGMLLA
+111 
-124 ILAFLG
+124 
-130 IGPLVEVLSKL
+130 LSI
-141 LAAGVHVMV
+141 
-150 TNNLLPLA
+150 
-158 SIFVEPAKIL
+158 SIFVIGAALPVL
-168 FLNNA
+168 FWGA
-173 INHGIFSPLGIQQA
+173 A
-187 TEAGKSVFFLIEAN
+187 ADR
-201 PGPGMGVLMAYMFFG
+201 FG
-216 RGSAKQSAGG
+216 RRAPLTLSLLLFIGSSGLLALCSNGAELLTLRALQGVGAGG

-284 TGLAILALMVT
+284 TGLAILALMAT
-295 LPLEAGRAR
+295 LPLEAGRAGGV
-304 EPRPA
+304 RPA

-385 GKKLMQTGS
+385 GKKLMQAGS

-405 LLWWSGIL
+405 LLWWSGVL

>member
-1 MPNIGAFIAWGI
+1 M
-13 ITALFIPTGWLPN
+13 
-26 ETLAKLVGP
+26 TLACLLVF
-35 MITYLLPLLIGYT
+35 MAQMATTVYLPSLPTVMREL
-48 GGRLVGGDRGGV
+48 
-60 VGAITTMGVI
+60 
-70 VGADMPMFLGA
+70 A
-81 MIAGPLGGWAIKHF
+81 MSRRAT
-95 DRWVD
+95 
-100 GKIKSGFEMLV
+100 E
-111 NNFSAGIIGMLLA
+111 
-124 ILAFLG
+124 
-130 IGPLVEVLSKL
+130 LSI
-141 LAAGVHVMV
+141 
-150 TNNLLPLA
+150 
-158 SIFVEPAKIL
+158 SIFVIGAALPVL
-168 FLNNA
+168 FWGA
-173 INHGIFSPLGIQQA
+173 A
-187 TEAGKSVFFLIEAN
+187 ADR
-201 PGPGMGVLMAYMFFG
+201 FG
-216 RGSAKQSAGG
+216 RRAPLTLSLLLFIGCSGLLALCSNGTQLLALRALQGVGAGG

-284 TGLAILALMVT
+284 TGLIILALMAT
-295 LPLEAGRAR
+295 LPLEAGRAGGV
-304 EPRPA
+304 RPA

>member
-1 MPNIGAFIAWGI
+1 M
-13 ITALFIPTGWLPN
+13 
-26 ETLAKLVGP
+26 TLACLLVF
-35 MITYLLPLLIGYT
+35 MAQMATTVYLPSLPTVMREL
-48 GGRLVGGDRGGV
+48 
-60 VGAITTMGVI
+60 
-70 VGADMPMFLGA
+70 A
-81 MIAGPLGGWAIKHF
+81 MSRRAT
-95 DRWVD
+95 
-100 GKIKSGFEMLV
+100 E
-111 NNFSAGIIGMLLA
+111 
-124 ILAFLG
+124 
-130 IGPLVEVLSKL
+130 LSI
-141 LAAGVHVMV
+141 
-150 TNNLLPLA
+150 
-158 SIFVEPAKIL
+158 SIFVIGAALPVL
-168 FLNNA
+168 FWGA
-173 INHGIFSPLGIQQA
+173 A
-187 TEAGKSVFFLIEAN
+187 ADR
-201 PGPGMGVLMAYMFFG
+201 FG
-216 RGSAKQSAGG
+216 RRAPLTLSLLLFIGCSGLLALCSNGAQLLALRALQGVGAGG

-259 GGGQFIGGLLSQY
+259 GGGQFVGGLLSQY

-284 TGLAILALMVT
+284 TGLAILALMAT
-295 LPLEAGRAR
+295 LPLEAGCDRG
-304 EPRPA
+304 PRPA
-309 MAATYF
+309 MTATYF
-315 AILRRPGFFWP
+315 AILQRPGFFWP

-359 GALGLVIGVAYFSGA
+359 GALGLVIGIAYFSGA

-394 GIVALATAAIL
+394 GIVALATVAIL
-405 LLWWSGIL
+405 ILWWSGIL

-480 GLWALAIALLGL
+480 GLWALAIAVLGL
-492 GGWLMVKLRM
+492 AGWLMVKLRM

>member
-1 MPNIGAFIAWGI
+1 M
-13 ITALFIPTGWLPN
+13 
-26 ETLAKLVGP
+26 TLACLLVF
-35 MITYLLPLLIGYT
+35 MAQMATTVYLPSLPTVMREL
-48 GGRLVGGDRGGV
+48 
-60 VGAITTMGVI
+60 
-70 VGADMPMFLGA
+70 A
-81 MIAGPLGGWAIKHF
+81 MSRRAT
-95 DRWVD
+95 
-100 GKIKSGFEMLV
+100 E
-111 NNFSAGIIGMLLA
+111 
-124 ILAFLG
+124 
-130 IGPLVEVLSKL
+130 LSI
-141 LAAGVHVMV
+141 
-150 TNNLLPLA
+150 
-158 SIFVEPAKIL
+158 SIFVIGAALPVLFWGAAADRFGRRAPLTLSL
-168 FLNNA
+168 FLFIGCSGLLALCSNGA
-173 INHGIFSPLGIQQA
+173 QLLTLRALQ
-187 TEAGKSVFFLIEAN
+187 
-201 PGPGMGVLMAYMFFG
+201 GVG
-216 RGSAKQSAGG
+216 AGG

-272 SHWQMGFVLMGA
+272 AHWQMGFVLMGA
-284 TGLAILALMVT
+284 TGLIILVLMAT
-295 LPLEAGRAR
+295 LPLEAGRAGGV
-304 EPRPA
+304 RPA

-338 TLQEVSPFVMQQGF
+338 TLQEVSPFVMQQEF

-374 LTVNRTVARVG
+374 LTVNRTVAHLG
-385 GKKLMQTGS
+385 GKKLMQAGS

-405 LLWWSGIL
+405 LLWWSGVL